1 MKILLTGGSG
11 FLGRVIAASLKK
23 GGNHVVL
30 LGRGKESDIISDLR
44 FDEPIISKNE
54 KFDLVVHCAGKAH
67 IIPKTEE
74 EKQDFYAV
82 NVMGTQ
88 NLIKSLTTIKP
99 KYFVLI
105 SSVAVYGLNEGENI
119 SEDTPLKAVE
129 PYGHSKILAEKL
141 VLEWGEANN
150 IIITVL
156 RLPIIVGHNSIG
168 NLRSMIQG
176 IMKGYYF
183 NIGGGKAR
191 KSMVLATDVAENI
204 TNFSKVGGIFNLTDG
219 EHPSFKDLGDVIAD
233 DLGKKR
239 PRSIPFIFAKRAVQL
254 YNFVS
259 YLFTK
264 NKHQISIEK
273 LTKDLIFSDTKAR
286 VMVNWKPSSVLLNIG
301 TYLNN

>member
-11 FLGRVIAASLKK
+11 FLGSLIATSLKK
-23 GGNHVVL
+23 ERNHVVL

-44 FDEPIISKNE
+44 FDEPVISKNE

-67 IIPKTEE
+67 VVPKTEE

-82 NVMGTQ
+82 NVTGTQ

-156 RLPIIVGHNSIG
+156 RLPIIVGNNPVG
-168 NLRSMIQG
+168 NLRTMIQG
-176 IMKGYYF
+176 IGKGYYF
-183 NIGGGKAR
+183 NIERGKAR
-191 KSMVLATDVAENI
+191 KSMVLATDIAENI
-204 TNFSKVGGIFNLTDG
+204 ISFSKVGGIFNLTDG
-219 EHPSFKDLGDVIAD
+219 EHPSFKDLGDIIASN
-233 DLGKKR
+233 LGKKS
-239 PRSIPFIFAKRAVQL
+239 PRSIPLIFAKRVVQL

-286 VMVNWKPSSVLLNIG
+286 VMVNWKPSSVLSNIG
-301 TYLNN
+301 AYLNN